1 MVAGRGVRQI
11 ADQRERV
18 EQPIWWRG
26 LPLAT
31 LLAEIDS
38 ERYRGS
44 LSSAVRLFVTDFYRE
59 QFDIQERSKMMPEAI
74 DHPVRLH

>member
-1 MVAGRGVRQI
+1 
-11 ADQRERV
+11 
-18 EQPIWWRG
+18 
-26 LPLAT
+26 LAT
-31 LLAEIDS
+31 VLAEIDS

-59 QFDIQERSKMMPEAI
+59 QFDIQRSKMMPEAI